1 MRFEIHFEINGQEDY
16 FIIEGEDIEEIKLKA
31 SAETDRRGLSEIE
44 NNLWSRE
51 I

>member
-1 MRFEIHFEINGQEDY
+1 MKFEIHFEVDGYEDY
-16 FIIEGEDIEEIKLKA
+16 FIIEGEDIEEIKSKA
-31 SAETDRRGLSEIE
+31 VSETDRRGLSEIK